1 MDTSFCYTSFHPN
14 TEGIMSVRNDLQ
26 KNKCTDRILLS
37 NLAFAESVLR
47 NHPLKGSSKL
57 LVKGEYSYVQIGDSE
72 EKVFTVTL
80 EDKEIHLNLCIHD
93 SQGPKVNK
101 YNIKACHFFGHAC
114 QDEITS
120 CFDQAKEAVPADGVH
135 LLHITCNRFSIIYT
149 TEFVNL
155 IKTVTTKC
163 QFKLENITAEGLLE
177 RKIWLQKEKSTSHEL
192 IECLDH
198 LIKLYLTT
206 PDAPKNN
213 CRFIIHGNK
222 EIVRI
227 FSSGE
232 HCEKEYV
239 LQHEGYSKLSMF
251 PPAWE

>member
-1 MDTSFCYTSFHPN
+1 MHFYSCYTSCHPN

-26 KNKCTDRILLS
+26 KKKCTDSILLS
-37 NLAFAESVLR
+37 NLAFAESVFR

-57 LVKGEYSYVQIGDSE
+57 LVKGEYSYVQIGDNE
-72 EKVFTVTL
+72 EKIFTVTL
-80 EDKEIHLNLCIHD
+80 EDQKPHLNLCIYD
-93 SQGPKVNK
+93 SQGPKIK
-101 YNIKACHFFGHAC
+101 KCNIKFRHFFGHSC

-120 CFDQAKEAVPADGVH
+120 CFVQAREAVPADGVN
-135 LLHITCNRFSIIYT
+135 LLQITCNRFSIIYT
-149 TEFVNL
+149 TPFVDL

-163 QFKLENITAEGLLE
+163 QFKLETITVEGLLE
-177 RKIWLQKEKSTSHEL
+177 RKIWLQKEKSTSNEL
-192 IECLDH
+192 IACLDH

-232 HCEKEYV
+232 QSEKAYL
-239 LQHEGYSKLSMF
+239 LQCEGYSRVSMF